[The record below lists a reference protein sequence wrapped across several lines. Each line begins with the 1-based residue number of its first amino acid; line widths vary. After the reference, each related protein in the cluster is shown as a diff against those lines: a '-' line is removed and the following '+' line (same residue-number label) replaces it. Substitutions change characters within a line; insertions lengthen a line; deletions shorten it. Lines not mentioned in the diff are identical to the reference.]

1 METNIKKLVREQAL
15 TDGHSK
21 KLYLSSDPSYIF
33 MEFKNDLIL
42 KEKKKPLKIRGKGQI
57 NNLVSSAIFQFLES
71 YHVPTHFVGKLDDK
85 TMVVKRLEMIPVEVH
100 VRNIAT
106 GAFSK
111 SFKIPE
117 GEILNV
123 PVIEFFMKD
132 ERLGHPF
139 VNEYHLYA
147 FGVSHQEEVKT
158 IQRLAA
164 KVNALIKTFFDRR
177 GYKLIQCRL
186 EFGRFQNQILLG
198 NEITLDTVKLWESA
212 DDNRLDKTIQQ
223 SGESELAKIYAEF
236 KQRIVSHK

>member
-1 METNIKKLVREQAL
+1 METNIKKLVKEQVL
-15 TDGHSK
+15 VDGQTK
-21 KLYLSSDPSYIF
+21 KLFLSNEPSYVF
-33 MEFKNDLIL
+33 MEFKNDLAL
-42 KEKKKPLKIRGKGQI
+42 KEKKKPFKVRGKGQI

-106 GAFSK
+106 GSFSK
-111 SFKIPE
+111 TFKIGE
-117 GEILNV
+117 GDILNV
-123 PVIEFFMKD
+123 PVIELYMKN
-132 ERLGHPF
+132 EKLGNPF

-147 FGVSHQEEVKT
+147 FGISHQEEVKS
-158 IQRLAA
+158 IQRSAA
-164 KVNALIKTFFDRR
+164 KVNALLKTFFDRR

-186 EFGRFQNQILLG
+186 EFGRYQNQVLLG

-223 SGESELAKIYAEF
+223 SSESELAKIYAEF